1 MDMENVGKLSMKQNA
16 LTLQCVQIQNRKE
29 NSLLLSTGWSIPS
42 HSVLQESVGFLHIQN
57 PEQIS

>member
-16 LTLQCVQIQNRKE
+16 LTLQCVQIQNGKE
-29 NSLLLSTGWSIPS
+29 NSLLFWNRSI
-42 HSVLQESVGFLHIQN
+42 LQESKGFLHIQN